1 MSNEMII
8 IISMILSS
16 IIVFGINFLNT
27 IIKEKQCNKVR
38 KRFTY
43 LRELVNDGKIN
54 LEKYCLDDE
63 PRDNS
68 DIDKT
73 LKTRNTEVVLYGKV
87 YTDKTSWFIIEDD
100 ILWIVGKKEDFL
112 VQLTG
117 KVFDGFLGG

>member
-1 MSNEMII
+1 MSNEII
-8 IISMILSS
+8 LLISMLLSG
-16 IIVFGINFLNT
+16 IIVFGFNYLNT
-27 IIKEKQCNKVR
+27 IIKKKQCNKVR
-38 KRFTY
+38 KRLAY

>member
-43 LRELVNDGKIN
+43 LRELVNSGKID
-54 LEKYCLDDE
+54 LEKHCLDDE

-73 LKTRNTEVVLYGKV
+73 LKSRNTKVVLYGKV
-87 YTDKTSWFIIEDD
+87 YTDKTSWFVMENN
-100 ILWIVGKKEDFL
+100 ILWIIGKKDDFL

-117 KVFDGFLGG
+117 RVFDNF

>member
-38 KRFTY
+38 KRLTY
-43 LRELVNDGKIN
+43 LRELVNSGKID
-54 LEKYCLDDE
+54 LEKHCLDDE

-73 LKTRNTEVVLYGKV
+73 LKSRNTKVVLYGKV
-87 YTDKTSWFIIEDD
+87 YTDKTSWFVMENN
-100 ILWIVGKKEDFL
+100 ILWIIGKKEDFL

-117 KVFDGFLGG
+117 RVFDNF